1 MSVFYMNQNT
11 LTYNIELP
19 KEVDQ
24 ILNVDFWVYTSVN
37 SQLLRPVTEAVK
49 FTSAVSVY
57 VRNGSAEVEI
67 NLLNVKINSPCIVT
81 IKPSDVIRLRYVSND
96 FDASFVV
103 MSPKVHDSLLLSL
116 HDAGVSPVTH
126 LNPAT
131 HIPSDCVEAFNRFY
145 EYLERINSDDKNIH
159 RLQAF
164 YHATLA
170 FYFNIA
176 YMCYSSEQSRQLM
189 QPSTYQHN
197 PLVDRF
203 LVLVQQKFKEQRQ
216 IDFYANQLGITSKHL
231 SRILKQS
238 TGFTAA
244 DWIKNYLLLEAK
256 VMLKSSTLNMSQI
269 STLLNFPS
277 QSFFAKFFKKATGMT
292 PKQYRNFGV

>member
-1 MSVFYMNQNT
+1 MNQNT

-19 KEVDQ
+19 KEVEQ
-24 ILNVDFWVYTSVN
+24 ILEVDFWVYTYVN

-57 VRNGSAEVEI
+57 VRKGSAEAEV
-67 NLLNVKINSPCIVT
+67 NLLNVKISSPCIVH
-81 IKPSDVIRLRYVSND
+81 IKPGDVMRLKYVTND

-103 MSPKVHDSLLLSL
+103 MSPKVHDSLLLAL
-116 HDAGVSPVTH
+116 HDAGASPVTH
-126 LNPAT
+126 LNPVT
-131 HIPSDCVEAFNRFY
+131 HIPPDCAEAFNHFY
-145 EYLERINSDDKNIH
+145 EFLERINSDDKNPH
-159 RLQAF
+159 RLQVF

-176 YMCYSSEQSRQLM
+176 YMCYRSEESQQMM
-189 QPSTYQHN
+189 QHPTYRRN

-203 LVLVQQKFKEQRQ
+203 LVLVQQKFKEERQ
-216 IDFYANQLGITSKHL
+216 IDFYARQLGVTPKHL

-256 VMLKSSTLNMSQI
+256 VMLKSSTLNMGQI
-269 STLLNFPS
+269 SDQLNFPS
-277 QSFFAKFFKKATGMT
+277 QSFFAKFFKNATGMT
-292 PKQYRNFGV
+292 PKQYRNYGV